1 MQTHNI
7 KRVHAHKKKKLVARG
22 GKRGKTSGRGGKGQT
37 ARAGNKR
44 RPAMRDIIKKLPK
57 LRGHGKNRSKSVF
70 DRGPFAVVN
79 VGQLN
84 IFKAGDTVT
93 PEILAK
99 KGLIPTLVGKLPTV
113 KILGNGDLT
122 VKVTIERCAVSA
134 SARTKIEAAGGNAVE
149 APKKEKEVKKEK
161 PAKKGKSAPAK
172 KKEKPA
178 KKEAKKEETKESK

>member
-70 DRGPFAVVN
+70 ERGPFAVVN
-79 VGQLN
+79 VSSLN
-84 IFKAGDTVT
+84 IFKAGDVVSPSTL
-93 PEILAK
+93 LA
-99 KGLIPTLVGKLPTV
+99 KGLIPKVVGKLPTV
-113 KILGNGDLT
+113 KVLGTGELT
-122 VKVTIERCAVSA
+122 VKVTVQGCAVSV
-134 SARTKIEAAGGNAVE
+134 SAKTKIESAGGTVDAIVSLSAKPPKVE
-149 APKKEKEVKKEK
+149 KVKKESSK
-161 PAKKGKSAPAK
+161 APVK
-172 KKEKPA
+172 KKA
-178 KKEAKKEETKESK
+178 VSKKK